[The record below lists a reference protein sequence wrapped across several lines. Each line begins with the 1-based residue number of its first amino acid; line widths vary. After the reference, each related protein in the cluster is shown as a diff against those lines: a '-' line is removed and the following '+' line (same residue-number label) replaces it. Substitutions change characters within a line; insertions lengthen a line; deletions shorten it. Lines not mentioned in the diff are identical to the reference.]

1 MLIRKTRSEDRQSI
15 FQLHKNVA
23 RVPGGLARLED
34 EVTPDYVD
42 HFVERA
48 MRDGVALVA
57 ESANGDI
64 VGELH
69 ACSPGLFCFSHVL
82 NDLTVAVAAQC
93 RQQGIARKLFEMLFV
108 ELAQSRPHI
117 TRVEL
122 IARESNTSAL
132 RFYESLGFVQE
143 GRFEKR
149 IRNPDGSTEADIPMA
164 WHKAE

>member
-1 MLIRKTRSEDRQSI
+1 MLIRKTRSEDRYSI
-15 FQLHKNVA
+15 FQLYKNVA

-34 EVTPDYVD
+34 EVTLDYVD
-42 HFVERA
+42 HFLERA

-64 VGELH
+64 AGELH
-69 ACSPGLFCFSHVL
+69 ACSPGVYCFSHVL
-82 NDLTVAVAAQC
+82 NDLTVAVDAQF
-93 RQQGIARKLFEMLFV
+93 RRQGIARQLFDMLFA
-108 ELAQSRPHI
+108 ELAESRLDI

-164 WHKAE
+164 WHKAQ